1 MKQKNLKL
9 IIKKIKKNNPKIF
22 KNINKHKI
30 LSFNLIQNIIKY
42 RIKNI
47 LYKIYL
53 RNRKMIKK
61 INLRIIL
68 A

>member
-1 MKQKNLKL
+1 MKQKILKL

-22 KNINKHKI
+22 KNINKQKI